1 MINPTL
7 VELTRGRS
15 VESKHCGAY
24 AVSDGSGKIVMSA
37 GNIESPIFPRSAVKA
52 MQALLLVESG
62 AASTYGFGNRE
73 LALACASH
81 SGEQK
86 HAELAAQMLAKAGL
100 DQTNMEC
107 GTHWSFHPNILIE
120 QAKFG
125 VEPSCLHNNC
135 SGKHAGFLC
144 VACHCNLPLRGYVNS
159 QHTVQQEVARSLE
172 AMTGSKLDMDLCG
185 IDGCA
190 IPTYAVPLKKLA
202 HGFAKMATGEG
213 LTSERAKASKT
224 LIDACMAEPFYV
236 AGTDRACTK
245 LMEIAPGEIFVKT
258 GAEGVYT
265 AALPKLGLGMALK
278 IDDGATR
285 AAEVVIAELIA
296 NYMEAEEP
304 IAANLKAFANRELT
318 NWNGDIV
325 GKITA
330 SLQS

>member
-1 MINPTL
+1 
-7 VELTRGRS
+7 
-15 VESKHCGAY
+15 
-24 AVSDGSGKIVMSA
+24 
-37 GNIESPIFPRSAVKA
+37 
-52 MQALLLVESG
+52 
-62 AASTYGFGNRE
+62 
-73 LALACASH
+73 
-81 SGEQK
+81 
-86 HAELAAQMLAKAGL
+86 
-100 DQTNMEC
+100 
-107 GTHWSFHPNILIE
+107 
-120 QAKFG
+120 
-125 VEPSCLHNNC
+125 
-135 SGKHAGFLC
+135 
-144 VACHCNLPLRGYVNS
+144 
-159 QHTVQQEVARSLE
+159 
-172 AMTGSKLDMDLCG
+172 
-185 IDGCA
+185 
-190 IPTYAVPLKKLA
+190 
-202 HGFAKMATGEG
+202 MATGEG

-245 LMEIAPGEIFVKT
+245 LMEMAPGEIFVKT